1 MRSMESHDTS
11 TDLGIRT
18 DGMAGRVLLV
28 DDLHANL
35 KLLSSIL
42 APEGY
47 QLLTAGGGRE
57 ALARVA
63 DSQPDLVVLDVMMP
77 DVDGFEVCRAIK
89 ASRTTRLLPV
99 VLVTAHHDADFLSNG
114 SGHIMAYLSKPV
126 KTVDLLAAIN
136 LAVLRFD
143 QFRQLQAEAATLRQ
157 ALEDRKLIERAK
169 GIVMKRLRVD
179 EEDAFRR
186 LRRLASDGNAKLI
199 EVAQQTVSADEV
211 FQELE
216 RR

>member
-1 MRSMESHDTS
+1 MSEPKGPLR
-11 TDLGIRT
+11 I
-18 DGMAGRVLLV
+18 A
-28 DDLHANL
+28 
-35 KLLSSIL
+35 
-42 APEGY
+42 
-47 QLLTAGGGRE
+47 
-57 ALARVA
+57 VA
-63 DSQPDLVVLDVMMP
+63 DDEADTRQFFQEVLTHLGHEVVAVVENGRQLVERCRATRPDLVITDIRMP
-77 DVDGFEVCRAIK
+77 DMDGIEAAAAVNRE
-89 ASRTTRLLPV
+89 RQVPV
-99 VLVTAHHDADFLSNG
+99 ILVTAHHDTASLSR
-114 SGHIMAYLSKPV
+114 SGVGHVMAYLSKPI
-126 KTVDLLAAIN
+126 KPVDLQAAIT

-143 QFRQLQAEAATLRQ
+143 QFRQLSQEAASLRQ

-186 LRRLASDGNAKLI
+186 LRRLASDQNTKLV